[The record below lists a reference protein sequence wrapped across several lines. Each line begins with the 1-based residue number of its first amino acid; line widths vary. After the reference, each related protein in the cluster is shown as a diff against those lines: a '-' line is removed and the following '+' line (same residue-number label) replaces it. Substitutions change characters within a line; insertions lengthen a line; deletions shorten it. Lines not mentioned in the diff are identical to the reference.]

1 MVLFKSARWS
11 PFRFY
16 TCTTETNSLRSIQ
29 WQIEHLLPPKATQDS
44 WRGPPAASPLYL
56 ICTSFTM
63 PHLPGVRQTPLHTP
77 ARHRGCFCN
86 AQQQHTHTCAWEAG
100 RAFLV
105 PRQHSSPSPI
115 PTRTAALVF
124 CIPQSQHTAAHTQ
137 TWTKSNIHCPAYAIS
152 DNILLAQSSFV
163 AGQRSPR
170 SDPSQAISCNSF
182 PESVT
187 AVLSPHP
194 HSGGWITKKAAQGAQ
209 CSLGCQLATPVMLQE
224 GGFGL
229 AHQHPHLYVPQLL
242 LLAAQPLP
250 MLSATFL

>member
-115 PTRTAALVF
+115 PTHTAALVF
-124 CIPQSQHTAAHTQ
+124 AFRRA
-137 TWTKSNIHCPAYAIS
+137 
-152 DNILLAQSSFV
+152 NILQLTL
-163 AGQRSPR
+163 RHEPK
-170 SDPSQAISCNSF
+170 AIYI
-182 PESVT
+182 V
-187 AVLSPHP
+187 
-194 HSGGWITKKAAQGAQ
+194 Q
-209 CSLGCQLATPVMLQE
+209 
-224 GGFGL
+224 
-229 AHQHPHLYVPQLL
+229 
-242 LLAAQPLP
+242 P
-250 MLSATFL
+250 MLFLIIFC